1 MPRSRMRWSA
11 LLFFALQPTP
21 ALVGQAGPPA
31 APTSRSAVS
40 GDRALR
46 GLDDFVARVM
56 KEWQVPGLALGVI
69 QDGKPVLL
77 KGYGYRDVEKRLP
90 VTPRTLMAI
99 GSNTKSFTVVLM
111 GMLADSGKLEWDK
124 PVRTYLP
131 DFQLYDDFATRE
143 MTPRDLVTH
152 RSGLP
157 RHDGLWYGRSFTREE
172 LYRRLKYLEPSASF
186 RSRWQYQN
194 LMFLTAGYLV
204 ERRTGRSWDDL
215 IRERVF
221 APLEMT
227 RSNTSVRDLPAADDA
242 ALGYVWRDCPAE
254 KAAGMVGTA
263 GAAGAAA
270 PSSTEC
276 GLVQVPYRN
285 IDAVGPAGS
294 INSDVEEML
303 HYIQFHIDSGRYNG
317 RAILSKENASL
328 METPQMLVGDQE
340 IWPDE
345 LGVATYGLGLS
356 VTSYRGRKL
365 VQHGGGIDGFISQ
378 MSWLPRERIGIMVVT
393 NMSGTNPVPNIVTRN
408 VIDRLL
414 GLAPIDWVA
423 RTEKQLQDAKAK
435 RIKQRTDHAAERQPN
450 TSPSHPLSA
459 YGGTYE
465 HPAYGRLSVQADGAA
480 LSLSFD
486 GFNVPLKHFHYDVF
500 EIDDPMDALPLSG
513 RVTFLM
519 DSKGNIDRMAVPFE
533 PSVKDIEFTRV
544 KNP

>member
-11 LLFFALQPTP
+11 LLFFALQPMP

-56 KEWQVPGLALGVI
+56 KEWQVPGLALGLI

-77 KGYGYRDVEKRLP
+77 QGYGYRDVEKRLP

-111 GMLADSGKLEWDK
+111 GMLADSAKLEWDK

-157 RHDGLWYGRSFTREE
+157 RHDGLWYGRSFNREE

-285 IDAVGPAGS
+285 IDAVAPAGS

-317 RAILSKENASL
+317 RAI
-328 METPQMLVGDQE
+328 
-340 IWPDE
+340 
-345 LGVATYGLGLS
+345 
-356 VTSYRGRKL
+356 
-365 VQHGGGIDGFISQ
+365 IS
-378 MSWLPRERIGIMVVT
+378 
-393 NMSGTNPVPNIVTRN
+393 
-408 VIDRLL
+408 
-414 GLAPIDWVA
+414 
-423 RTEKQLQDAKAK
+423 
-435 RIKQRTDHAAERQPN
+435 
-450 TSPSHPLSA
+450 
-459 YGGTYE
+459 
-465 HPAYGRLSVQADGAA
+465 
-480 LSLSFD
+480 
-486 GFNVPLKHFHYDVF
+486 
-500 EIDDPMDALPLSG
+500 
-513 RVTFLM
+513 
-519 DSKGNIDRMAVPFE
+519 
-533 PSVKDIEFTRV
+533 
-544 KNP
+544 